1 MLTGSPTKKAEDST
15 WGLAALIVLVSQFF
29 GHWVRYCV
37 KISDRKA
44 RTVELISTHA
54 IAPAL
59 TSQFA
64 HLSK

>member
-1 MLTGSPTKKAEDST
+1 M
-15 WGLAALIVLVSQFF
+15 LAALIVLVSQFF

-44 RTVELISTHA
+44 RTVDLISTHA

-64 HLSK
+64 QLK